1 MAIGWYSA
9 EIETLSIPSV
19 ITSRLTQ
26 KFHSKPNRANHLLM
40 RNHCWRSALCSS
52 SARRCTFSAWS
63 CVAWKTRVGQE
74 FGYSD
79 ISGTARRST
88 LSERWLIGSDGNECN
103 EIQTQAE
110 ENVRQFQELSNSRRQ
125 LIGIDDLKANYAA
138 RALHIAAAQCKS
150 VRAAK
155 RI

>member
-1 MAIGWYSA
+1 MAICWYSA
-9 EIETLSIPSV
+9 EIETPSIPSV

-40 RNHCWRSALCSS
+40 RNHFWRGALCSS
-52 SARRCTFSAWS
+52 SARRFTFSAWS

-88 LSERWLIGSDGNECN
+88 LSERWLIGSDGNECS

-110 ENVRQFQELSNSRRQ
+110 ENVRQFQESPNSRQ